1 MVWAA
6 SQFSVRFNGGESYEP
21 GGYITDFYTDEAL
34 KVIKNN
40 KNRPFFLYL
49 GHFAPHNP
57 LQALKEDYD
66 HFHHLSKEDDH
77 GLRVYSAMI
86 RSLDRSVGKVL
97 DALDEYNL
105 SENTLII
112 FSSDNGGAN
121 YIHLSDINKPYRGWK
136 LNHFEGG
143 LHIPFMAKWPT
154 KIKPGT
160 IFDHPIHQNDI
171 FSTFAAAAD
180 ASIPNDRI
188 IDGKNIIPFI
198 KENKPPHETLFWR
211 SGRLQTVLHD
221 EWKMIVDKNQNKKW
235 LFDLSNDPTERN
247 NLVDQMSEKV
257 ELLEKI
263 LEEHNSQ
270 QVEPNFMSVIAT
282 PVRLDKHDGEE
293 WAEDDEYTFWDN

>member
-1 MVWAA
+1 
-6 SQFSVRFNGGESYEP
+6 
-21 GGYITDFYTDEAL
+21 
-34 KVIKNN
+34 
-40 KNRPFFLYL
+40 
-49 GHFAPHNP
+49 
-57 LQALKEDYD
+57 
-66 HFHHLSKEDDH
+66 
-77 GLRVYSAMI
+77 
-86 RSLDRSVGKVL
+86 
-97 DALDEYNL
+97 
-105 SENTLII
+105 
-112 FSSDNGGAN
+112 
-121 YIHLSDINKPYRGWK
+121 
-136 LNHFEGG
+136 
-143 LHIPFMAKWPT
+143 MAKWPT
-154 KIKPGT
+154 EIKPGT

-211 SGRLQTVLHD
+211 SGRLQTVLHN

-247 NLVDQMSEKV
+247 NLVAQMSEKV

-263 LEEHNSQ
+263 LEEHNGQ

-293 WAEDDEYTFWDN
+293 WTAEDEYTFWDN